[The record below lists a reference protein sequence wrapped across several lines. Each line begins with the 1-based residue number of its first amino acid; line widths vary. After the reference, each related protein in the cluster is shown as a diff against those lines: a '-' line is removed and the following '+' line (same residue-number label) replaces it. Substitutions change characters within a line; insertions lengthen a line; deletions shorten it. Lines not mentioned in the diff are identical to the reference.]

1 MAGTFPGVFYPPRQR
16 GLIYHGLASL
26 FLIGGIIGCLLYALQ
41 LRVGAGFILL
51 LLLSLILFAPLPL
64 VIYRAYSLFNA
75 TYTLER
81 DGLRI
86 RWGLRAEDIPLP
98 EIEWVRPVSDLGF
111 KLALPR
117 LIWPGAVL
125 GTRTIPELGLVEFM
139 AADIDNLLLIA
150 TPQKVYA
157 ISPDDGRGFIVA
169 FQRIMELGS
178 LAPLPAT
185 SIQPAAFARR
195 VWDDRPARIL
205 LLVGLVLTIVL
216 WLLTGSL
223 IPARAG
229 VTLGYNASGSP
240 LPVLPAE
247 QLLLLPVLDT
257 FSLVANLGVGVYFY
271 RRDNLRP
278 VAFLLW
284 AASAMIP
291 ILFIVAVFF
300 SL

>member
-1 MAGTFPGVFYPPRQR
+1 MAGLFPGVFYPPRRR

-26 FLIGGIIGCLLYALQ
+26 FLIGGIIGCMLFALQ

-51 LLLSLILFAPLPL
+51 LLFSLILFAPLPL
-64 VIYRAYSLFNA
+64 MIYRAYSLFNA
-75 TYTLER
+75 TYALDR

-111 KLALPR
+111 KLPLPP

-125 GTRTIPELGLVEFM
+125 GTRTIPELGMVEFM
-139 AADIDNLLLIA
+139 AADIDNLLLVA

-157 ISPDDGRGFIVA
+157 VSPDDSRGFIVA
-169 FQRIMELGS
+169 FQRVMELGS

-185 SIQPAAFARR
+185 SIQPAAFAQR
-195 VWDDRPARIL
+195 VWDDFPARIL
-205 LLVGLVLTIVL
+205 LLVGLTLTLIL
-216 WLLTGSL
+216 WLLTGSM
-223 IPARAG
+223 IPGRTG
-229 VTLGYNASGSP
+229 VTLGYDANGIP
-240 LPVLPAE
+240 LPVLPSE
-247 QLLLLPVLDT
+247 QLLLLPVLNT
-257 FSLVANLGVGVYFY
+257 FSFVANLGVGVYFY
-271 RRDNLRP
+271 RRDKLRP

-284 AASAMIP
+284 AASTIVP
-291 ILFIVAVFF
+291 VLFIAAVFF